1 MLQRVLS
8 VLLVAAVAACTTLG
22 KTEVRVETGNQPS
35 GYLSRPM
42 TLTTSSDE
50 AIQEVAQGICDNVR
64 TGSDAQVS
72 FVGKIPNPN
81 PLGVGDWGR
90 YHFDCIAPAAPAAR
104 ATAARANPA
113 LPLTAPAVSMAA
125 APAAPP
131 AATSAGVA
139 AGSIRM
145 PASADPAHLRQCLQQ
160 QGLYHVCLGNC
171 LLDPAA
177 VPGTLAAPC
186 QQQCAPK
193 LTAAC
198 N

>member
-8 VLLVAAVAACTTLG
+8 VVLVAAVAACTTLG

-42 TLTTSSDE
+42 MLTTSSDE

-90 YHFDCIAPAAPAAR
+90 YHFDCVAPAAPARPAPAR
-104 ATAARANPA
+104 STSAA
-113 LPLTAPAVSMAA
+113 LPV
-125 APAAPP
+125 
-131 AATSAGVA
+131 AATSAVPPAAPNAGVA
-139 AGSIRM
+139 AAPIHL
-145 PASADPAHLRQCLQQ
+145 PANADPAHLRQCLQQ

-177 VPGTLAAPC
+177 ASETLAAQC